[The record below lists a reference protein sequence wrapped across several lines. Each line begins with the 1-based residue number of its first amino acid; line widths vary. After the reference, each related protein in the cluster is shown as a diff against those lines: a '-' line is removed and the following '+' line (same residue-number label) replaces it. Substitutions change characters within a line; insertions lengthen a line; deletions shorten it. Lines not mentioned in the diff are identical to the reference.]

1 MDVRDRWQRLVGVGL
16 TVVLAAAGLVVTTPS
31 SASAA
36 APGLL
41 SDDFEDGDAAG
52 WRTTGGRWSVVADE
66 AEGRVLQQG
75 STSAST
81 RARTGHPSWA
91 DYSVSARVKTLAPR
105 ALQSSVGILARVQA
119 DGSHYYLASR
129 SDDTVELGRMTGGRT
144 TALATASYPSYAQ
157 VWRDLKL
164 VVRGNTLIGL
174 VNGTAKL
181 RATDSRLAGGSAGLA
196 TWQAS
201 AHFDDVVV
209 ESYAPTTPDTQAPVP
224 PVTVQVL
231 AVTPTTATISWTP
244 TIDNVGVTGYVL
256 YRGDGFSGR
265 ADLGTVSGTGPI
277 TVPLSPTAVSMAF
290 LVAARDA
297 AGNVSAPAYSSSI
310 PQPPSFAKT
319 GTDTVPPTAPGVP
332 RLSGRTAD
340 GRSIVTWAPAIDN
353 VGVVEYHLIL
363 TTDFDYVRVL
373 AKSGEPT
380 VTATI
385 SGGYPMLRVIAYDAS
400 WNGTS
405 GPSSPFGGWPAP
417 SSAPSAP
424 VG

>member
-1 MDVRDRWQRLVGVGL
+1 MDARDRWQRLVGVGL
-16 TVVLAAAGLVVTTPS
+16 TVVLAAAGLVVTTPG

-66 AEGRVLQQG
+66 ADGRVLQQG

-81 RARTGHPSWA
+81 RARTGDPTWA

-105 ALQSSVGILARVQA
+105 APQSSVGILARVQA

-129 SDDTVELGRMTGGRT
+129 SDDTVELGRMTGGRI

-157 VWRDLKL
+157 VWRDAEAG
-164 VVRGNTLIGL
+164 RPRQYPD
-174 VNGTAKL
+174 
-181 RATDSRLAGGSAGLA
+181 RAGQRHREAEGHGQPARRGSAGVA
-196 TWQAS
+196 TRQAS
-201 AHFDDVVV
+201 AHFDNVVV

-224 PVTVQVL
+224 PVAVQVL

-256 YRGDGFSGR
+256 TRGDGFYGR
-265 ADLGTVSGTGPI
+265 ADLGTVTGTGPI

-297 AGNVSAPAYSSSI
+297 AATCPRRRTRARSRNRPASRRPAPT
-310 PQPPSFAKT
+310 PCRRP
-319 GTDTVPPTAPGVP
+319 
-332 RLSGRTAD
+332 
-340 GRSIVTWAPAIDN
+340 
-353 VGVVEYHLIL
+353 HL
-363 TTDFDYVRVL
+363 
-373 AKSGEPT
+373 GC
-380 VTATI
+380 
-385 SGGYPMLRVIAYDAS
+385 
-400 WNGTS
+400 
-405 GPSSPFGGWPAP
+405 P
-417 SSAPSAP
+417 SSAAGLPTGARS
-424 VG
+424 